1 MKQEKKED
9 NNYLESSY
17 NKDKQYTDNNS
28 LLEKIRVKF
37 SSLKLGSS
45 FQRYLINGYLVNGSL
60 FRNRMYNNVAK

>member
-1 MKQEKKED
+1 MKQEKKKD

-17 NKDKQYTDNNS
+17 SKDKQYTDNNS

-45 FQRYLINGYLVNGSL
+45 FQRYLIVNGSL